1 MFYNSLIQ
9 KGIEAAG
16 KDWALNKPVGADKG
30 PVLYALL
37 INHGS
42 ESKVRLPPFA

>member
-16 KDWALNKPVGADKG
+16 KDRTLNKPVGADKG
-30 PVLYALL
+30 AGF
-37 INHGS
+37 IC
-42 ESKVRLPPFA
+42 FAN